1 MESVKIQV
9 RFADIDVMGHVNNA
23 VYLSYFEMARVLIF
37 SKLLGVDWDW
47 NQYGVL
53 LRKNEIEYLKPVTL
67 NEQPIIS
74 LKTEKL
80 GTKSFVLSY
89 ELKVNEEVRTTGS
102 SVMVC
107 FDASKNQTIEIPT
120 KMREILDSLA

>member
-1 MESVKIQV
+1 
-9 RFADIDVMGHVNNA
+9 
-23 VYLSYFEMARVLIF
+23 
-37 SKLLGVDWDW
+37 
-47 NQYGVL
+47 
-53 LRKNEIEYLKPVTL
+53 L

-107 FDASKNQTIEIPT
+107 FNATKNQTIEIPT